1 MSDGKKRLGCM
12 MPGCQKRAGYA
23 GIRNSCS
30 RHPDGIALCGRH
42 YRVKETTLGCPV
54 CEQEYRDNQAEADR
68 RNAAAYGPALARKDA
83 TRKRY
88 SAQGYSGAALDA
100 LVAREH
106 RADPPLPP
114 KVTVVDIE
122 KERAHAK
129 FMETARKCPSCG
141 YYVQASQ
148 GVILHHTLQVRRH
161 WDDFDPD
168 PTCPGTGMLAED

>member
-23 GIRNSCS
+23 GIRMSCF

-42 YRVKETTLGCPV
+42 YREVKGLRCPV
-54 CEQEYRDNQAEADR
+54 CDEVYRDNQAEADR

-106 RADPPLPP
+106 RADPPLLP
-114 KVTVVDIE
+114 KVTVVDMR
-122 KERAHAK
+122 KNAPVPSSWKPPGNALPAGTTSRRARA
-129 FMETARKCPSCG
+129 
-141 YYVQASQ
+141 
-148 GVILHHTLQVRRH
+148 
-161 WDDFDPD
+161 
-168 PTCPGTGMLAED
+168 